1 LGFERSYFAPPYGQ
15 DLEPQTID
23 GAQALILV
31 GSLGYFT
38 IGMDIDPRDWV
49 PCLHQVGKVR
59 TFDYQEGHVGY
70 IPAEMARH
78 VQNLGEELL
87 CFLALF
93 RSPRFAD
100 FNQQALG
107 LRRLMSSRGTVAYSH
122 RPTDTSRKA
131 TRQRNCAATAVSV
144 QLLCENASQ
153 RWPKA
158 STSAAHQIH
167 RNALP
172 LDIVNAA
179 ANGRSRGDE
188 NFGSAH
194 GPSSTNRTF
203 QRGVN
208 LGSAVFGAP

>member
-1 LGFERSYFAPPYGQ
+1 LGLRTKLFRPPYGQ

-38 IGMDIDPRDWV
+38 IGMDIDPTDWV
-49 PCLHQVGKVR
+49 PCLHQVGEAR

-70 IPAEMARH
+70 IPAEMARY

-107 LRRLMSSRGTVAYSH
+107 LRRLMSSRGRRAY
-122 RPTDTSRKA
+122 
-131 TRQRNCAATAVSV
+131 RNMPCSMSWRYCC
-144 QLLCENASQ
+144 L
-153 RWPKA
+153 
-158 STSAAHQIH
+158 
-167 RNALP
+167 
-172 LDIVNAA
+172 
-179 ANGRSRGDE
+179 
-188 NFGSAH
+188 
-194 GPSSTNRTF
+194 
-203 QRGVN
+203 
-208 LGSAVFGAP
+208 